1 MHNMVRLQTV
11 LIVDWIL
18 NILKMKYKT
27 ISDITINKIKS
38 EKFVIVFS
46 VHTNNMN
53 TSCTQMTLHVHN
65 VYLITRRQTTIVL
78 IMYNKVIQV

>member
-46 VHTNNMN
+46 ASTYKQYEYKLYSDD
-53 TSCTQMTLHVHN
+53 TSCS
-65 VYLITRRQTTIVL
+65 
-78 IMYNKVIQV
+78 